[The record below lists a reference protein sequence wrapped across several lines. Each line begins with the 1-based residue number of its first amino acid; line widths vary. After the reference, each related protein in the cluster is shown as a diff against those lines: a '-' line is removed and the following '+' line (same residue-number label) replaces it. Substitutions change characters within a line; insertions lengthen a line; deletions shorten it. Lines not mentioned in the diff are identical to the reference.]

1 MSLKHSDKSEE
12 LKTIPS
18 KSWRILKECF
28 RNPKEWQEMFRNP
41 KNPSWREI
49 FIYLNSPWLTSLNLF
64 FIIHFRFVVWVCDW
78 ILRVLFFFPGKKKF
92 LFDILLLFFVFCFF
106 FLFFWKKTMLLAV
119 IWFSGRVQARCC
131 CSCWRTSSSSP
142 STLTLDIYNAE
153 KCGNVSYMTVV
164 CLHRLP
170 V

>member
-106 FLFFWKKTMLLAV
+106 FCFFERK
-119 IWFSGRVQARCC
+119 QC
-131 CSCWRTSSSSP
+131 CWR
-142 STLTLDIYNAE
+142 LFDLADA
-153 KCGNVSYMTVV
+153 CRRVV
-164 CLHRLP
+164 VVLVEEPPPRLHRR
-170 V
+170 

>member
-28 RNPKEWQEMFRNP
+28 RNPKEWQEMFWNP

-78 ILRVLFFFPGKKKF
+78 ILRVLFFFPGEKKIPLRHF
-92 LFDILLLFFVFCFF
+92 AFIFSFF
-106 FLFFWKKTMLLAV
+106 FFFYFWKKTMLLAV